1 MDYVRELELPGP
13 TNDIRYLC
21 AHISATG
28 IRVMAVMVKASGSL
42 DLGFIIIRV

>member
-28 IRVMAVMVKASGSL
+28 LRVLIRVRASE
-42 DLGFIIIRV
+42 DLRWDLELRI